1 MLGLSETIQL
11 FFSQS
16 LSSVDPSLFDL
27 AVLSRC
33 DASLFL
39 YGSFGFFASFLADA
53 KDVFLPLQY
62 R

>member
-1 MLGLSETIQL
+1 M
-11 FFSQS
+11 
-16 LSSVDPSLFDL
+16 DPSLFDL